1 MDLAKRGTI
10 KRNERWKLRSWK
22 RVRPDKQQFHVAFPA
37 NNRIDAA
44 INTFLFEMPVETF
57 RQRSFGRIFANSPST
72 RSVHSLF
79 RRFSYLRPLR
89 RMTDNERLS
98 RRLTRNRAVKEKGRD
113 GSERGE
119 RLRGKRDEG

>member
-1 MDLAKRGTI
+1 M
-10 KRNERWKLRSWK
+10 
-22 RVRPDKQQFHVAFPA
+22 
-37 NNRIDAA
+37 
-44 INTFLFEMPVETF
+44 ETF
-57 RQRSFGRIFANSPST
+57 RQAFGRTFANSPST
-72 RSVHSLF
+72 SVHSMF

-113 GSERGE
+113 GSERDE